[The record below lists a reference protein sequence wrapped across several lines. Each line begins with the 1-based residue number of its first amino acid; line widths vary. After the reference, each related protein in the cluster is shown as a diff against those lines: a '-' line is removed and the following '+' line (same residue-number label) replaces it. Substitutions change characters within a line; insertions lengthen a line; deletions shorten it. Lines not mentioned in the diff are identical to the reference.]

1 MIDLTPVFQAI
12 IALVAALITYKLI
25 PWIKAKTTAQQQDN
39 LYVAAKMAVYAAE
52 QIFGSKSG
60 QQKLDYAR
68 NALIAAGYNLD
79 TSVLRAAIEEAVK
92 HMNDWNESDT
102 PEEPTEKETPS
113 EDATTPEHPP
123 EEGKEDEPPA
133 PEKEVPAE
141 YLSPANDET

>member
-79 TSVLRAAIEEAVK
+79 T
-92 HMNDWNESDT
+92 
-102 PEEPTEKETPS
+102 
-113 EDATTPEHPP
+113 
-123 EEGKEDEPPA
+123 
-133 PEKEVPAE
+133 
-141 YLSPANDET
+141 

>member
-1 MIDLTPVFQAI
+1 MREIILEALKLTIMIATL
-12 IALVAALITYKLI
+12 LITRYAI

-92 HMNDWNESDT
+92 HKNDWNEESN

-113 EDATTPEHPP
+113 EDAPTPEHPP
-123 EEGKEDEPPA
+123 EEVTEE
-133 PEKEVPAE
+133 
-141 YLSPANDET
+141 